1 MLIVLDMLRHE
12 NKAKRNCR
20 LAFFLRRHI
29 KEENKSIGFQDLSDS
44 IVMEITS
51 VTEMN

>member
-1 MLIVLDMLRHE
+1 MLQRQSSEERGTNLFSCCV
-12 NKAKRNCR
+12 
-20 LAFFLRRHI
+20 HI
-29 KEENKSIGFQDLSDS
+29 KEKHKKIGVQDLSDS

>member
-1 MLIVLDMLRHE
+1 MKEKMRALVEAQFKFKNQIITE
-12 NKAKRNCR
+12 G
-20 LAFFLRRHI
+20 FL
-29 KEENKSIGFQDLSDS
+29 GLLDS